1 MKWKNVILKAGDM
14 EKRMKKTPSGII
26 NIFSLLEKA
35 FRRITDSLAILCGVL
50 LFLFMFMVIADVSG
64 RYLISKPVASTE
76 QVGQIVLG
84 FATFLALASVLLRG
98 QFIRVTLLEDRL
110 SPNAWAWLDI
120 LALAAGFFLASITAW
135 GALPFAISS
144 YQVKETDILYHVPF
158 YHCKFAF
165 FVGYLFLCIGFFIL
179 LARRVHTKMTN
190 RTRAKE
196 NTQP

>member
-1 MKWKNVILKAGDM
+1 
-14 EKRMKKTPSGII
+14 MKKMLSKIRSI
-26 NIFSLLEKA
+26 LSVLEKVFA
-35 FRRITDSLAILCGVL
+35 RITESLAVICGVL
-50 LFLFMFMVIADVSG
+50 LFLFMFMVVADVSG
-64 RYLISKPVASTE
+64 RYLISKPVAGTE

-135 GALPFAISS
+135 GALPFAIAS

-179 LARRVHTKMTN
+179 LARRVHTKMAS

-196 NTQP
+196 NTRP